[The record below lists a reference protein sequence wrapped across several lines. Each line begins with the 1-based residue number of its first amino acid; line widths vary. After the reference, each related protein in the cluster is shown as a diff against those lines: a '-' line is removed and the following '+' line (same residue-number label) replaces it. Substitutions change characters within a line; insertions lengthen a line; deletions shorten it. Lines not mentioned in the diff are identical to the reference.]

1 VIWEYYKEKVS
12 YVLFSKLMQKLQLT
26 WLKEE
31 GDLFQVVPLFNH
43 PKFHD
48 RHIESR
54 SASMAKN
61 GFMLMSC
68 PKVMFTVIYPFLE
81 DE

>member
-1 VIWEYYKEKVS
+1 MFSFQNLYK
-12 YVLFSKLMQKLQLT
+12 KLQLT

-31 GDLFQVVPLFNH
+31 CDLFQAVPFFNH
-43 PKFHD
+43 PKFHG
-48 RHIESR
+48 RHIESY
-54 SASMAKN
+54 STDMARN

-68 PKVMFTVIYPFLE
+68 SKVMITVIHPFLE